1 MRPLIAGSRRFHMIV
16 LRRIRARLAR
26 QSTLYGV
33 SALLSALAICAAP
46 AAAQLHAG
54 DALAITVY
62 NHPDL
67 STRAIIDASGNI
79 SLPLA
84 GTVSA
89 RGAQAEQLAQRVR
102 ARLSRFIPKVAVDV
116 QIVSRNPSLFVSGG
130 PGGVLAYTPGE
141 TLDGA
146 LAQLR
151 SPQGNAP
158 NTAATHD
165 LLHGRV
171 DLRRVTVLRDERVLG
186 PFDAS
191 ASPADGGADPVLQPG
206 DTIQL
211 ADKPI
216 RVEVRGEVREPGTVY
231 LDADQRL
238 SDALLAVGGYAATS
252 ATQNIELRRAGRR
265 QSVSAGGA
273 ELSAPARD
281 GDVLTVPRAPRVAVL
296 GAVQHPGDVVL
307 TGDSSLLSAVYNAG
321 GPVKHANVSQIVVL
335 RAGTYSTYDITA
347 LSRGAA
353 QNDPPLQDGDAVY
366 VPEGRKIDWSVVWQA
381 VGAVGRFLPYP

>member
-1 MRPLIAGSRRFHMIV
+1 MIV
-16 LRRIRARLAR
+16 FAALRARRVR
-26 QSTLYGV
+26 QSTLYGIL
-33 SALLSALAICAAP
+33 ALLIAMAVCTAP

-54 DALAITVY
+54 DAVAVTVY

-67 STRAIIDASGNI
+67 STRATVDASGNI

-89 RGAQAEQLAQRVR
+89 RAAQAEQLAQRIR
-102 ARLSRFIPKVAVDV
+102 ARLSRYIPKVAVDV
-116 QIVSRNPSLFVSGG
+116 QVVSRNPSLFVSGG
-130 PGGVLAYTPGE
+130 PGGVLTYTPGE
-141 TLDGA
+141 TLGGA
-146 LAQLR
+146 LAQLQ
-151 SPQGNAP
+151 SPQGTPP
-158 NTAATHD
+158 NTAATTPSSVATHD

-191 ASPADGGADPVLQPG
+191 APAGRGTDPVLMPG

-216 RVEVRGEVREPGTVY
+216 RVEVRGEVREPGTAY

-238 SDALLAVGGYAATS
+238 SDALLAVGGYVATS
-252 ATQNIELRRAGRR
+252 ATQNIELQRAGRR

-281 GDVLTVPRAPRVAVL
+281 GDVLTVPRAPRVGVL
-296 GAVQHPGDVVL
+296 GAVQRPGDVVL

-321 GPVKHANVSQIVVL
+321 GPVKHANVSQIVLL
-335 RAGTYSTYDITA
+335 RAGTYTTYDITA

-353 QNDPPLQDGDAVY
+353 QNNPPLQDGDAVY